1 MVGARSGPA
10 APKHCLHTI
19 CLVYT
24 SVLSVLIFLNKLD

>member
-19 CLVYT
+19 CFVYI
-24 SVLSVLIFLNKLD
+24 SVLSVVIFIIN